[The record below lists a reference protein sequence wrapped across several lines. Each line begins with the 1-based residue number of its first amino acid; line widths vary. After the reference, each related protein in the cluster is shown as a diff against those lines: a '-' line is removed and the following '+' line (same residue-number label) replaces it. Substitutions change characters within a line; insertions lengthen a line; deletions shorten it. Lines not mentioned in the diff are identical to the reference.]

1 MEFSKVANLK
11 PIDPEK
17 IKIEMVSGSES
28 NYTVWLELDSE
39 PDSIWTKFFYDEAT
53 KNLQIG
59 QAMINGASV
68 TILTSLFNFKKNIEL
83 VKKIVDYANQQV
95 EQHNSKVEHEREEQ
109 CRREAKG
116 KEDIKKM
123 REQLRHLKIL
133 PVSAYTTFPIF
144 SGLL

>member
-1 MEFSKVANLK
+1 MEFSKVVNLK

-17 IKIEMVSGSES
+17 IKIEMVPGSE
-28 NYTVWLELDSE
+28 NKYTVWLEIDSE

-68 TILTSLFNFKKNIEL
+68 TILTTLYDFRKNIEL
-83 VKKIVDYANQQV
+83 LKKIVDYANQQV
-95 EQHNSKVEHEREEQ
+95 EQHNNKAEQEREEQ

-123 REQLRHLKIL
+123 REQLRR
-133 PVSAYTTFPIF
+133 
-144 SGLL
+144 